1 MFRKAGLKGSSL
13 PSGEFTKHP
22 NFGGTAF
29 TKRFSAIAALL
40 FCFFC
45 FHPVPRLVQLAQGRP
60 LVATRL
66 GRSSHTVNNHRKM
79 LHIVR
84 AKAEEALAEGL
95 RRGVRDPELGMLQDN
110 LTKQLMKLHNL
121 DYFSSSSSFSSFFII
136 ISLFV
141 AYCF

>member
-1 MFRKAGLKGSSL
+1 
-13 PSGEFTKHP
+13 
-22 NFGGTAF
+22 
-29 TKRFSAIAALL
+29 
-40 FCFFC
+40 
-45 FHPVPRLVQLAQGRP
+45 
-60 LVATRL
+60 
-66 GRSSHTVNNHRKM
+66 M